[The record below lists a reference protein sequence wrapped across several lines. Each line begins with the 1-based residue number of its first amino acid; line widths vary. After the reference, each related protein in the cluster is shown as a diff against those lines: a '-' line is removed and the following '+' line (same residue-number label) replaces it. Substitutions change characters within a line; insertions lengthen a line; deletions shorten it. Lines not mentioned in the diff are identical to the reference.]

1 MGGLSNCLCKKNVMT
16 MEEFRY
22 DKFRT
27 SRYVEEPVASTQSQ
41 IRLNLVNKV
50 VM

>member
-1 MGGLSNCLCKKNVMT
+1 MT